1 MADLLN
7 TPTDVGNKFEQN
19 QLLICFHQQEAL
31 TQYLM

>member
-19 QLLICFHQQEAL
+19 LLLICCQQQEAF
-31 TQYLM
+31 TQYLT